1 MVFPCVSSV
10 YVYWLTNE
18 RKVNK
23 ERHML
28 CCNLHFT
35 DEVSDP
41 HSGNYVCLHIPW
53 QIIRC
58 QLMSVII
65 LYN

>member
-1 MVFPCVSSV
+1 
-10 YVYWLTNE
+10 
-18 RKVNK
+18 
-23 ERHML
+23 ML

-53 QIIRC
+53 QIIC
-58 QLMSVII
+58 SQLMSVII
-65 LYN
+65 L